1 MNVAGV
7 VHLST
12 VDWYGKAAMVIFLR
26 GCPLRCRHCHNAD
39 YRAGNT
45 QVELDEIAHWIETAA
60 PFIDA
65 LVLSGG
71 EPMMQP
77 DSVKALV
84 ELARRNGLKVA
95 VETSGFY
102 PINPDMF
109 DMVFL
114 SVKTRLEEEA
124 YKAWTG
130 HPMAFS
136 NLISNLQVLPPEK
149 TEIRFTVFDD
159 SDYGTEIF
167 RIFRKYKMRFLRG
180 NNLKQE
186 MLCDTANYVA
196 TLLDCHIEQE
206 GESYLVGHITQV
218 PTLEI

>member
-1 MNVAGV
+1 MNVAGA

-12 VDWYGKAAMVIFLR
+12 VDWFGKSAMVIFLR
-26 GCPLRCRHCHNAD
+26 GCPLRCKHCHNAD

-45 QVELDEIAHWIETAA
+45 QVELDEIAHWVETAV
-60 PFIDA
+60 PFIGA

-114 SVKTRLEEEA
+114 SVKARLEEKA
-124 YKAWTG
+124 YKTWTG
-130 HPMAFS
+130 HHMALS

-149 TEIRFTVFDD
+149 TEIWFTIFKD
-159 SDYGTEIF
+159 SDYGTQIF
-167 RIFRKYKMRFLRG
+167 DTIRNFPMRFLAG
-180 NNLKQE
+180 SDGTKVNEIASIAADVVDSSAL
-186 MLCDTANYVA
+186 V
-196 TLLDCHIEQE
+196 E
-206 GESYLVGHITQV
+206 GASMVVL
-218 PTLEI
+218 PR

>member
-1 MNVAGV
+1 MNVAGA

-12 VDWYGKAAMVIFLR
+12 VDWFGKSAMVIFLR
-26 GCPLRCRHCHNAD
+26 GCPLRCKHCHNAD

-45 QVELDEIAHWIETAA
+45 QVELDEIAHWVETAV
-60 PFIDA
+60 PFIGA

-114 SVKTRLEEEA
+114 SVKARLEEKA
-124 YKAWTG
+124 YKTWTG
-130 HPMAFS
+130 HHMALS

-159 SDYGTEIF
+159 SDYGTSIF
-167 RIFRKYKMRFLRG
+167 GFFMKYRMRFLRG
-180 NNLKQE
+180 DSLKQE
-186 MLCDTANYVA
+186 TLCDIANYVA
-196 TLLDCHIEQE
+196 TALDLHVEQE
-206 GESYLVGHITQV
+206 GESYLVSPKQV
-218 PTLEI
+218 L